1 MPRLKKED
9 LSSIELHEPEM
20 QIFKGEKK
28 SKMPPA
34 FSKRGILPLK
44 ALCNQAV
51 MVSRSKYLDF
61 QFIKDIVIQT
71 SVPDFACYNTKQ
83 MRESD
88 QSTKPETKVI
98 YKPLINKTPSD
109 PSTILTAMCD
119 IETTFKKSGQREA
132 VFTCDQQL
140 YRVTMDIIWND
151 PSGWTYFYPHIGGMH
166 WLMSLVGSV
175 GKLMKNSGL
184 DILMKTAFAGVKNML
199 VGNSP

>member
-1 MPRLKKED
+1 
-9 LSSIELHEPEM
+9 
-20 QIFKGEKK
+20 
-28 SKMPPA
+28 
-34 FSKRGILPLK
+34 
-44 ALCNQAV
+44 
-51 MVSRSKYLDF
+51 
-61 QFIKDIVIQT
+61 
-71 SVPDFACYNTKQ
+71 
-83 MRESD
+83 MREPD

-98 YKPLINKTPSD
+98 YKPLINKTPSY

-140 YRVTMDIIWND
+140 YRITMDIIWND

-175 GKLMKNSGL
+175 IKLMKNSGL

-199 VGNSP
+199 VGKKFPMNVRALQIVAVELL